1 MSVINLFD
9 LGRRYEAGEP
19 DNYINQYIN
28 NAAERLNHNQKE
40 RNDSANEKKV
50 VQELIHM
57 SLEEKNSEDIFMIH
71 NELTTNNQAES

>member
-28 NAAERLNHNQKE
+28 NAAERLKQNQKE
-40 RNDSANEKKV
+40 ASENKSVNERF
-50 VQELIHM
+50 EP
-57 SLEEKNSEDIFMIH
+57 SLEEKLINEDILVIH
-71 NELTTNNQAES
+71 SELTTNNKAES